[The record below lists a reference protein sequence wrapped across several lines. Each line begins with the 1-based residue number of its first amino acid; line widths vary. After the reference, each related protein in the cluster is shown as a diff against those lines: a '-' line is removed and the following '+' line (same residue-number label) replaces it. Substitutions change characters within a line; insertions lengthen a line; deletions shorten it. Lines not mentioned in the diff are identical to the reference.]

1 MSYLDSVFLV
11 ISLTMGG
18 EDRVVKVFA
27 TLGDA
32 EEYVEDKDNQLLSG
46 AYIEEMHIECDYD
59 IIIND

>member
-11 ISLTMGG
+11 ISPTMGG

-27 TLGDA
+27 TLEDA
-32 EEYVEDKDNQLLSG
+32 EEYVEDENNHLLSG
-46 AYIEEMHIECDYD
+46 AYIEEMHIESNYD

>member
-1 MSYLDSVFLV
+1 MSYLDSVFIV
-11 ISLTMGG
+11 ISPTIGGG
-18 EDRVVKVFA
+18 EVLEKVFA
-27 TLGDA
+27 TLEDA

>member
-11 ISLTMGG
+11 ISPTMGG

-27 TLGDA
+27 TLEDA